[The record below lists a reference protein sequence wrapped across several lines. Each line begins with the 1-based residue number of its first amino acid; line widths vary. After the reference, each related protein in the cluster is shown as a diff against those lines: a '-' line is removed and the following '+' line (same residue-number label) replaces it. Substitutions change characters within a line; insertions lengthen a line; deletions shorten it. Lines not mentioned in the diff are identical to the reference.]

1 MKKESSCLYCNA
13 IFTYETSS
21 SKGKFCNNKCQANY
35 RFENKT
41 IKKIKE
47 NKCRDAGT
55 LKRFLAKTVG
65 YRCII
70 CNLLE
75 WNNKDI
81 SLHLD
86 HIDGNA
92 DNNTPENI
100 RLLCPNCHSQT
111 ETFCGRN
118 KKNSKRSTYNQRY
131 RLQKLSH

>member
-13 IFTYETSS
+13 VFTYETSS

-35 RFENKT
+35 RFENVT

-47 NKCRDAGT
+47 NKCCEPNT
-55 LKRFLAKTVG
+55 LKSFLSKTAG
-65 YRCII
+65 YKCVS
-70 CNLLE
+70 CNIAE
-75 WNNKDI
+75 WNNKPI

-86 HIDGNA
+86 HIDGNS
-92 DNNTPENI
+92 DNNIPSNI

-118 KKNSKRSTYNQRY
+118 KKNSKRSQYNQRY
-131 RLQKLSH
+131 RLKKLS